1 MNSKALQKLQEIN
14 FKTITKVIIKTN
26 LEKEK

>member
-14 FKTITKVIIKTN
+14 FKTITKVIIKAN

>member
-14 FKTITKVIIKTN
+14 FKTITKVITKAN

>member
-1 MNSKALQKLQEIN
+1 MNSKALQKLQEVN
-14 FKTITKVIIKTN
+14 FKTIAKVIIKAN

>member
-14 FKTITKVIIKTN
+14 FKTITNVIIKAN